1 MWMSPEEDSRPIQQ
15 FMSDSLKWQADIEK
29 QHMEDL
35 NVWKFMELP
44 LKQSK
49 KHIPL
54 THLLLS
60 TVSLLRGL
68 EVWSS
73 QETSSWEA
81 N

>member
-1 MWMSPEEDSRPIQQ
+1 
-15 FMSDSLKWQADIEK
+15 
-29 QHMEDL
+29 MEDL

-68 EVWSS
+68 EV
-73 QETSSWEA
+73 
-81 N
+81 